1 MRVSAKTGGRFGD
14 KVPERQP
21 IGDNSV
27 AKGMMS
33 EESSMAAQGGQ
44 EPIGGIERRRSRE
57 LQGGDGRDVKASGEV
72 G

>member
-27 AKGMMS
+27 AKEMMG
-33 EESSMAAQGGQ
+33 EESSMAAEGGQ
-44 EPIGGIERRRSRE
+44 EPSGGIELQGSGE
-57 LQGGDGRDVKASGEV
+57 LQSGDGGQP
-72 G
+72 

>member
-27 AKGMMS
+27 AKERMG
-33 EESSMAAQGGQ
+33 EESSMAAEGGEESRGGS
-44 EPIGGIERRRSRE
+44 EPEGTGE
-57 LQGGDGRDVKASGEV
+57 LQP
-72 G
+72 